1 MPKPIKSQKDL
12 ELGKARRLIVALI
25 HAHVDKNEKEFKRLI
40 EEDSKAIL
48 TTQGYEYVVA
58 LLNPELLM
66 VPVEA

>member
-1 MPKPIKSQKDL
+1 MTLDKKDF
-12 ELGKARRLIVALI
+12 ELGRARRLIIALI
-25 HAHVDKNEKEFKRLI
+25 QSHADKNEKEFKRLV

-66 VPVEA
+66 VPMEE

>member
-1 MPKPIKSQKDL
+1 MTIDKKDL
-12 ELGKARRLIVALI
+12 ELGKARRLIIALI
-25 HAHVDKNEKEFKRLI
+25 QAHVDKNEKEFKRLV

-66 VPVEA
+66 VPMEE

>member
-1 MPKPIKSQKDL
+1 MTLDKKDL
-12 ELGKARRLIVALI
+12 ELEKARRLIIALI
-25 HAHVDKNEKEFKRLI
+25 QAHVDKNEKEFKRLV

-66 VPVEA
+66 VPME

>member
-1 MPKPIKSQKDL
+1 MTLDKKDFDH
-12 ELGKARRLIVALI
+12 GRARRLIIELI
-25 HAHVDKNEKEFKRLI
+25 QAHADKNEKEFNRFV

-66 VPVEA
+66 VPMEE

>member
-1 MPKPIKSQKDL
+1 MTLDKKDFD
-12 ELGKARRLIVALI
+12 LGRARRLIIALI
-25 HAHVDKNEKEFKRLI
+25 QAHADKNEKEFKMLV

-66 VPVEA
+66 VPMEE